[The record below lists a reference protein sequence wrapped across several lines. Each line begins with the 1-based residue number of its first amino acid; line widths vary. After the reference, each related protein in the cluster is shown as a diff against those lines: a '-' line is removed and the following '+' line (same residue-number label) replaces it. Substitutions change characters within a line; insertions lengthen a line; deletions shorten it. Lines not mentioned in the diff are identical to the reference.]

1 MDQVPPRHTP
11 SSIELP
17 KDIGREEYRAWAER
31 QPRGRF
37 ERIEREVVQVS
48 PERIVHSLV
57 KNLVWQA
64 LRGAVRE
71 AGVPCQVLG
80 DGITVEVGP
89 DTDYEPDALVNC
101 GEFPDLEAV
110 VAPNPVIVVEV
121 VSPSSRASDTG
132 AKLAGYFR
140 VPCIQH
146 YLIVCTASR
155 EVIHAKRQGDGTA
168 TRTLRSGPLT
178 LDPPGITVTIED
190 FFEDLPS

>member
-1 MDQVPPRHTP
+1 MNQVPAREEPR
-11 SSIELP
+11 SVELP

-31 QPRGRF
+31 QPHGRF

-64 LRGAVRE
+64 LRRAVRE

-80 DGITVEVGP
+80 DGITVEVGLN
-89 DTDYEPDALVNC
+89 TDYEPDALVNC
-101 GEFPDLEAV
+101 GDLPNLEAV

-132 AKLAGYFR
+132 VKLAGYLR
-140 VPCIQH
+140 VPSIQH

-155 EVIHAKRQGDGTA
+155 EVIHAARQGDATTA
-168 TRTLRSGPLT
+168 RTLRSGLLT
-178 LDPPGITVTIED
+178 LDPPGITVPIEE